1 MKDTDYNE
9 SEMLTKE
16 HQRESRK
23 LAQEKLLAIYDN
35 TSMRTTVLATIDEL
49 NQYLQGNVTL
59 EATTDAVRELH
70 FSLLEVF
77 VASLEVNN
85 KSKIN

>member
-16 HQRESRK
+16 YQRESRE
-23 LAQEKLLAIYDN
+23 LAQEKLLAIRQQ
-35 TSMRTTVLATIDEL
+35 MRTTVLATIDEL

-59 EATTDAVRELH
+59 EATTDAVQLL
-70 FSLLEVF
+70 FIQLEVF
-77 VASLEVNN
+77 VAKMGAND
-85 KSKIN
+85 

>member
-16 HQRESRK
+16 YQRESRE
-23 LAQEKLLAIYDN
+23 LAQEKLLAIRQQ
-35 TSMRTTVLATIDEL
+35 MRTTVLATIDEL

-59 EATTDAVRELH
+59 EATTDAVQLL
-70 FSLLEVF
+70 FIQLEVF
-77 VASLEVNN
+77 VAKMSVND
-85 KSKIN
+85 

>member
-16 HQRESRK
+16 YQRESRE
-23 LAQEKLLAIYDN
+23 LAQQKLLAIRQQ
-35 TSMRTTVLATIDEL
+35 MRTTVLATIDEL

-59 EATTDAVRELH
+59 EATTDAVQLL
-70 FSLLEVF
+70 FIQLEVF
-77 VASLEVNN
+77 VASLEVND
-85 KSKIN
+85 